1 MPTLPR
7 SRYVPVALLAVLLA
21 LCPTGARATPPPP
34 VSGPGLGAPSF
45 GACAATEWPWNCLA
59 ECESSGDWHINT
71 GNGYYGGLQFW
82 QPTWAEHGGLAYAP
96 RADLATRAQQIK
108 VAERVLATHGWKAW
122 PVCSKRYKLFGRVH
136 FVKAGD
142 TLASIARR
150 YRLKG
155 GWKALH
161 QANTKVIGRDPDRI
175 RTGVMLVLP
184 AAKSGS
190 VRGAVLMPLR

>member
-1 MPTLPR
+1 MPTLPRSRR

-21 LCPTGARATPPPP
+21 LCPAGARATPPPP
-34 VSGPGLGAPSF
+34 A

-82 QPTWAEHGGLAYAP
+82 QATWAEHGGLAYAP

-108 VAERVLATHGWKAW
+108 VAERVLATQGWKAW

-136 FVKAGD
+136 FVKSGD

-150 YRLKG
+150 YRVKG

-161 QANTKVIGRDPDRI
+161 RANALVIGRDPDRI

-184 AAKSGS
+184 AAKKG
-190 VRGAVLMPLR
+190 